1 MELNDA
7 AKNGDVETG
16 WDSSEVGANA
26 EIEYVP
32 LMRVENSSSP
42 SQQHNTATLCG
53 WDHDAFKKF
62 AICWFATWFVLV
74 IIIGIADGEI
84 FGGGTGNNPY
94 TSGTGFWFWVSVM
107 LFPLGL
113 LIAIPLKFC
122 WVTWT
127 NYLGYDICENFA
139 VTIKNFTLTIKKKCS
154 DFSDGIF
161 ETLRKMKFFKGY
173 ENF

>member
-1 MELNDA
+1 MRLRGLVNLWKFGGDKIIMELNDS
-7 AKNGDVETG
+7 AKNGDVETA

-62 AICWFATWFVLV
+62 AICWFVVFTVVDFA
-74 IIIGIADGEI
+74 
-84 FGGGTGNNPY
+84 GGGG
-94 TSGTGFWFWVSVM
+94 GMGILGGFF
-107 LFPLGL
+107 LFPVGL
-113 LIAIPLKFC
+113 LIAIPLRFC

>member
-1 MELNDA
+1 VRLRGLVNLWKFGGDKIIMELNDS
-7 AKNGDVETG
+7 AKNGDVETA

-62 AICWFATWFVLV
+62 AICWFATWSVLF
-74 IIIGIADGEI
+74 IILCLLGDEGSPFAII
-84 FGGGTGNNPY
+84 F
-94 TSGTGFWFWVSVM
+94 SVA
-107 LFPLGL
+107 LFPFGF
-113 LIAIPLKFC
+113 LIAIPLKFF

-139 VTIKNFTLTIKKKCS
+139 IWIEKK
-154 DFSDGIF
+154 
-161 ETLRKMKFFKGY
+161 RKSFY
-173 ENF
+173 RY